1 MGKDPDGAMTM
12 KHHLLI
18 VDDEEGVREAFRM
31 ALQDRYRLKF
41 AANAKETL
49 KALKEDRFDLCLLD
63 IMLPDGSGLD
73 LLRQV
78 KRRDPAIE
86 VIMVT
91 ALQGVETALEAM
103 KGRAHDYITKPF
115 RVDQLLVKIRELL
128 ERREEGQEG
137 PDEEKGLKQW
147 RDEAAIAPVIKKS
160 LEKAARQGAPVWLT
174 APMNNGT
181 DRVAW
186 FLHGK
191 SARSQGPFVVLDC
204 ASLTPQELELELF
217 GEDRKNRAPSVGKVE
232 FASGGTLFLAGADRL
247 PAGTQSRLAEHFKAI
262 PGGGTFLIAS
272 GAEEPKTRPKDA
284 ILERDFADL
293 FVSSRV
299 ALPALSE
306 RSGEIP
312 DLIQR
317 YLRMSKA
324 RVKGIEKEA
333 LQALVQYPWPENL
346 DELQKCLET
355 MVHYAQ
361 KGTLGPEDIP
371 LDFFLKMMEVSSTGK
386 QSKHLLR
393 KVNRQFE
400 RKYILRV
407 LENSKGNQTRTAKVL
422 GLHRNTILQKLKELN
437 LEADYRRIVQER
449 RKARVGYGDR

>member
-1 MGKDPDGAMTM
+1 M
-12 KHHLLI
+12 KHQLLI

-41 AANAKETL
+41 AASAKDTL

-91 ALQGVETALEAM
+91 ALQGVETALQAM

-115 RVDQLLVKIRELL
+115 RVDQLLVKIQELL
-128 ERREEGQEG
+128 ERREEGREG
-137 PDEEKGLKQW
+137 TDENEGGLGQW
-147 RDEAAIAPVIKKS
+147 RKEAVLAPSVRKS

-174 APMNNGT
+174 APKNNGT
-181 DRVAW
+181 DQVAR
-186 FLHGK
+186 FLHEK
-191 SARSQGPFVVLDC
+191 SGRPQGPFVVLDC
-204 ASLTPQELELELF
+204 VSLSSQALELELF

-232 FASGGTLFLAGADRL
+232 FALGGTLFLSGADRL
-247 PAGTQSRLAEHFKAI
+247 PAGIQSRLAEHLPKVQEGG
-262 PGGGTFLIAS
+262 PGIFLIAS
-272 GAEEPKTRPKDA
+272 GEGEPKARSKEPVFEKA
-284 ILERDFADL
+284 FADL
-293 FVSSRV
+293 FAASPV
-299 ALPALSE
+299 ALPALRE
-306 RSGEIP
+306 RAKEIP
-312 DLIQR
+312 GLAQG
-317 YLRMSKA
+317 YLKMSNA

-333 LQALVQYPWPENL
+333 LLALVQYPWPENL
-346 DELQKCLET
+346 DEFQKCLET

-371 LDFFLKMMEVSSTGK
+371 LDLFLKMMELPSTGK

-400 RKYILRV
+400 RKYILKV
-407 LENSKGNQTRTAKVL
+407 LKDSRGNQTRTAKVL

-449 RKARVGYGDR
+449 RKAGAGSGDR

>member
-1 MGKDPDGAMTM
+1 MSM
-12 KHHLLI
+12 KNHLLI

-128 ERREEGQEG
+128 ERGEDGSEG
-137 PDEEKGLKQW
+137 PGEERGLKQW
-147 RDEAAIAPVIKKS
+147 WDEAAIGPSIKRS

-174 APMNNGT
+174 APRNNGA
-181 DRVAW
+181 DRVAR
-186 FLHGK
+186 FLHEK
-191 SARSQGPFVVLDC
+191 SGRSQGPFVLLDC
-204 ASLTPQELELELF
+204 ASLTPQGMELELF
-217 GEDRKNRAPSVGKVE
+217 GEDRKNRAPSVGKIE
-232 FASGGTLFLAGADRL
+232 FASGGTLYLAGADRL
-247 PAGTQSRLAEHFKAI
+247 PAGLQSRLAEHFKAL
-262 PGGGTFLIAS
+262 PKDGTFLIAS
-272 GAEEPKTRPKDA
+272 GVEEPKARSKDP
-284 ILERDFADL
+284 IFEKGFVDL
-293 FVSSRV
+293 FASSRM
-299 ALPALSE
+299 ALPSL
-306 RSGEIP
+306 RDRNGEIP

-317 YLRMSKA
+317 YLKLSKA

-346 DELQKCLET
+346 DELRKCLET
-355 MVHYAQ
+355 MVHYAR
-361 KGTLGPEDIP
+361 KGTLGAEDIP

-400 RKYILRV
+400 RKYILKV
-407 LENSKGNQTRTAKVL
+407 LENSRGNQTRTAKVL

-449 RKARVGYGDR
+449 RKARVGYGDQ